1 MSERGIGDNS
11 GEKIGGIAAEAL
23 QQYIDRIEKLAEE
36 QAALA
41 EDVKQVYEEAKST
54 GFSQKAIRRIV
65 RERKADKEK
74 LRLEQEEYELYAKAI
89 SWDIFA

>member
-1 MSERGIGDNS
+1 MSERGVGDNS
-11 GEKIGGIAAEAL
+11 QIGGIAAEAL

-41 EDVKQVYEEAKST
+41 EDAKQVYGEAKST
-54 GFSQKAIRRIV
+54 GFSQKTIRRIV